1 MASCKNLILWTPTAL
16 AVASQ
21 PPALITPLAAP
32 SSVPTT
38 SVSTIEYALSDK
50 MNWSKDAGDSARHFC
65 PAYLASIAPACHVR
79 PLHLVAVLIA
89 FTMVWGVCALVKLFK
104 SRRHERRIASQ
115 NGTNHNVQ
123 SNIVAK
129 LPEIIHGGAP
139 TQSRM
144 SSLDCEGASSAVS
157 CASADWDSFSTTL
170 PPSPSEP
177 TGCDACNSIEA
188 QGVSYWLGASRSSS
202 SDATPTDHCV

>member
-1 MASCKNLILWTPTAL
+1 
-16 AVASQ
+16 
-21 PPALITPLAAP
+21 
-32 SSVPTT
+32 
-38 SVSTIEYALSDK
+38 
-50 MNWSKDAGDSARHFC
+50 MNWPKDASDSTHHFC
-65 PAYLASIAPACHVR
+65 PAYLASIAPACHLL
-79 PLHLVAVLIA
+79 PLHLVAVVMA
-89 FTMVWGVCALVKLFK
+89 FTMVWGVCALVKFFR
-104 SRRHERRIASQ
+104 SRRRVRKIASQ
-115 NGTNHNVQ
+115 NGLQRSTQVSARVLLDVTHTNHNVQ

-129 LPEIIHGGAP
+129 LPEILHGGAP

-177 TGCDACNSIEA
+177 TSCDVCNSIEA

-202 SDATPTDHCV
+202 SDATLTDHCV